1 MRTLDR
7 ADGEV
12 ELEYGL
18 MDKSGRTFFDDSKSF
33 VFDEENMPSK
43 RKHEEIDVYYLA
55 YGRDYFACLRDFYK
69 LSGLFRFFQDTL
81 LETGGAG
88 IGNTVKKVTLSY

>member
-69 LSGLFRFFQDTL
+69 FIGGCSASSKIRSWKLVEQV
-81 LETGGAG
+81 LE
-88 IGNTVKKVTLSY
+88 IQ

>member
-69 LSGLFRFFQDTL
+69 LSGGCSASSKIRSWKLVEQV
-81 LETGGAG
+81 LE
-88 IGNTVKKVTLSY
+88 IQ